1 MNSNYQTANKS
12 AARRPGGLHV
22 QVREPAV
29 LDTGHVPAPA
39 GGRGAI
45 ITIIITIIIIII
57 MSFLFYNYYDY

>member
-1 MNSNYQTANKS
+1 MNSNHQTANKP

-29 LDTGHVPAPA
+29 LDTGHVPSPA